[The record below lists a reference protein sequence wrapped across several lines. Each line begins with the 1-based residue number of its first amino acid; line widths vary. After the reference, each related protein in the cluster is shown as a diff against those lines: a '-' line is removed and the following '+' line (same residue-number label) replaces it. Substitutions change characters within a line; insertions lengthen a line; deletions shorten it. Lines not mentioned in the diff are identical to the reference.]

1 MTGTTKALPSLQ
13 RPGTMPDG
21 SDPTMAVNAA
31 QAFSLPK
38 HEKKGLPHFHTEEA
52 MFASRR
58 LTQLVAVAPEHSIER
73 QGLLIDTD
81 PRHVGHTPIEELD
94 LPGVSGV
101 PVRPSS
107 GIGTKA
113 KGKKKK
119 EDSEKT
125 AQSYLTEAQ
134 KEAELAAQEDRILYE
149 MRQNLQ
155 KLKEYGKEI
164 GFSFDISKKK
174 SQFGRMQ
181 GEKWQDEE
189 LDTWKKQASR
199 MLVTPEPKLVQM
211 IK

>member
-1 MTGTTKALPSLQ
+1 MSKPLPSLQ
-13 RPGTMPDG
+13 RPGSSTENP
-21 SDPTMAVNAA
+21 DPTMQASAA
-31 QAFSLPK
+31 SGFLLLK
-38 HEKKGLPHFHTEEA
+38 HEKKGLPHFFTEEA

-58 LTQLVAVAPEHSIER
+58 LTQLVSVAPEHSLENAR
-73 QGLLIDTD
+73 LLIDTD
-81 PRHVGHTPIEELD
+81 PRHVGHAPLETLE

-101 PVRPSS
+101 PGRPSS
-107 GIGTKA
+107 GATKT

-119 EDSEKT
+119 ETKKQEPPAPVSFASD
-125 AQSYLTEAQ
+125 AQIAAEEAAMQ
-134 KEAELAAQEDRILYE
+134 DRILYE

-189 LDTWKKQASR
+189 LDVWKHQASR
-199 MLVTPEPKLVQM
+199 LLSTPEPITKKLAR
-211 IK
+211 